1 MARGVLGGHGLERPG
16 ANRERQVRDR
26 DAARAD
32 RLQDLL
38 GEVQPRGGRGDCE
51 RLAREDGLVRRAV
64 LGPVGRAGLAADVR
78 REGGPADPLEQR
90 EIERPVERHGA
101 LSALGIDRLD
111 ARREVVLEANRAP
124 GLRAPSRLRQGSP
137 APGVRRVGTLRPE
150 QEDLDEAALGVP
162 AVEPRRTDPHVVTD
176 EKVALAEQLRE
187 IGESAVRD
195 RAVLARH
202 HEEPAPAAGPRLLR
216 DPIDRQLVVE
226 ERDAHV

>member
-1 MARGVLGGHGLERPG
+1 MKCSPAVG
-16 ANRERQVRDR
+16 AATASGSRAKMVWY
-26 DAARAD
+26 AARSSGRSGAPAS
-32 RLQDLL
+32 R
-38 GEVQPRGGRGDCE
+38 RMYGGRG
-51 RLAREDGLVRRAV
+51 V
-64 LGPVGRAGLAADVR
+64 
-78 REGGPADPLEQR
+78 PADPLEQR

-111 ARREVVLEANRAP
+111 ARREVLLEANRAA

-162 AVEPRRTDPHVVTD
+162 AVEPRRADPHVVTD